1 MRSPDCCDR
10 ASARCAI
17 LECVSGPRDTSN
29 RADTA
34 LISDKS
40 LIESS
45 LTPELGVSAVLS
57 RPGFAFRRGVAKRVI
72 FQRLCDHPSR
82 HDCFHRERGARGV
95 RVRCHMTRGAS
106 KKSRPHGRFCNLR
119 EVFFAPP
126 PPPPPRRRAAA
137 EDLLLV
143 VVVGGSHMPFTHVVQ
158 SLATTPPPWW

>member
-57 RPGFAFRRGVAKRVI
+57 RPGFASVEVSPSVSYSNVFATIPAVMIAFTGSAAPEASVSAVI
-72 FQRLCDHPSR
+72 
-82 HDCFHRERGARGV
+82 
-95 RVRCHMTRGAS
+95 
-106 KKSRPHGRFCNLR
+106 
-119 EVFFAPP
+119 
-126 PPPPPRRRAAA
+126 
-137 EDLLLV
+137 
-143 VVVGGSHMPFTHVVQ
+143 
-158 SLATTPPPWW
+158 